1 MPLCDR
7 WNQLYEYTIYET
19 FDYTIIC
26 YKRNSVFDDPLVYS
40 TLLSTLLYLRKLQI
54 SATSKPSTS
63 YSTVIRKSSP

>member
-1 MPLCDR
+1 MPLYYIRC
-7 WNQLYEYTIYET
+7 QLYEYTIYET

-26 YKRNSVFDDPLVYS
+26 YERNSVCDDTLVY
-40 TLLSTLLYLRKLQI
+40 STLLYLRKLQI